1 MGNEQS
7 VPLSAYQARI
17 QQQQQR
23 QAGAQRAV
31 PRRPQPRPNP
41 ATRRP
46 PPPQDAAPKP
56 KTSTFLPPDPFV
68 FFGLTPEC
76 TEEQAKRA
84 YYRKTREHHPD
95 RGGDVQLFAWIHQ
108 AYITV
113 LHQIQERNQRVD
125 EHLVRRTQYQR
136 TAQEQT
142 HQATAS
148 QVMQQVYQPT
158 QTQTRTDR
166 PQHQQNPFDIQRER
180 EQELQQ
186 PRPDFQAQPQQPP
199 QQPPQQ
205 QFQQQTGTNYQPPAR
220 PVGPEPKFQADKF
233 NRIFEETRIER
244 PSDRGY
250 SPEEL
255 DRAMN
260 QLPQAPV
267 LNGQSQLRGGA
278 RDQFM
283 NQFNQYK
290 QQVQQQ
296 NEQSTETDERT
307 RRKKQLAKYRGPEA
321 LVSTSFANCVELGD
335 EEVDDYTAP
344 IQSRMGYTDY
354 QGAYTRY
361 HQLEA
366 PEEELQ
372 RRPKNL
378 ESYQAERERVRFQM
392 SADEEAQLAALKAY
406 EEEQERMRIERLQE
420 ADRLAELQH
429 EKAKRF
435 YLQGRG
441 RK

>member
-17 QQQQQR
+17 QQQQQQN
-23 QAGAQRAV
+23 QAGAQRTV
-31 PRRPQPRPNP
+31 PRRPQPAQSPP
-41 ATRRP
+41 TRRP
-46 PPPQDAAPKP
+46 PTQDASKP

-76 TEEQAKRA
+76 NEEQAKRA

-125 EHLVRRTQYQR
+125 EHLVRRAQYQR
-136 TAQEQT
+136 TTQEQT

-158 QTQTRTDR
+158 QTQMQTER
-166 PQHQQNPFDIQRER
+166 PQHQQNPFDIQQER

-186 PRPDFQAQPQQPP
+186 PQPEFQPQAQQQN
-199 QQPPQQ
+199 
-205 QFQQQTGTNYQPPAR
+205 GTNYQPPVR

-278 RDQFM
+278 RDQF
-283 NQFNQYK
+283 NQYK

-296 NEQSTETDERT
+296 NEQSIETDERA

-321 LVSTSFANCVELGD
+321 LVSTSFANCFELGD
-335 EEVDDYTAP
+335 QEVDDYTAP

-354 QGAYTRY
+354 QGAYTKY

-372 RRPKNL
+372 RRPQNL

-429 EKAKRF
+429 EKAKKF
-435 YLQGRG
+435 YLQGR
-441 RK
+441 RA